1 VVAMDDTG
9 LPTGEAQPSLEYQQ
23 LIERGLEIMEVR
35 IHNVLF
41 DPSIEEQTIKNWNAE
56 WTKIAKRE
64 EDLLNEREKLIETAA
79 RNEAVKRFARL
90 ASQKFENPTLNIL
103 RHEVRESNLHAA
115 GYLFHPANFDRTR
128 QRDYSDRRACKQP
141 NGSRSKETGR
151 DLEVAIG
158 QQAGYFK
165 ISR

>member
-1 VVAMDDTG
+1 MDDTG

-90 ASQKFENPTLNIL
+90 ASQKFENPTFMPQDI
-103 RHEVRESNLHAA
+103 
-115 GYLFHPANFDRTR
+115 
-128 QRDYSDRRACKQP
+128 YSTLQTLIEP
-141 NGSRSKETGR
+141 VKETILIEGR
-151 DLEVAIG
+151 ANNQMEAEVKKLDEIW
-158 QQAGYFK
+158 K
-165 ISR
+165 WLLVSRLDTSRYRDEDKS